1 MNTVIVEV
9 EGVLNGRPLTYLND
23 EKYCSS
29 LTRSHLMYG
38 RRLFNSSKGV
48 GSKTLASTDWQK
60 SVQHHVVVAKHFEQR
75 FINEYL
81 TALKERHYYQN
92 KTKSI
97 KNNIKIEDVHG
108 FEGVIKS
115 LHKMLSPPV

>member
-1 MNTVIVEV
+1 
-9 EGVLNGRPLTYLND
+9 
-23 EKYCSS
+23 
-29 LTRSHLMYG
+29 MYG

-60 SVQHHVVVAKHFEQR
+60 SVQHHVVVAKHFKQR

-81 TALKERHYYQN
+81 TALQERHYYQN

-108 FEGVIKS
+108 FEGVIK
-115 LHKMLSPPV
+115 LSIKCQVPPCKFFPLSQTF

>member
-1 MNTVIVEV
+1 M
-9 EGVLNGRPLTYLND
+9 NGRPLTYLND
-23 EKYCSS
+23 EEYCSG
-29 LTRSHLMYG
+29 LTPDHFIYG
-38 RRLFNSSKGV
+38 RSLFNSSKGI
-48 GSKTLASTDWQK
+48 GSEISASIDCQK
-60 SVQHHVVVAKHFEQR
+60 IVQHHVVVTKPFKQR

-81 TALKERHYYQN
+81 TALQERHYYQN